1 MCSTAEFWIA
11 GKHARFPM
19 ALRRTP
25 LARIWRPAA
34 LYPYGHAD
42 SMPRKPRPRA
52 ARPGRPASPAAAP
65 KTLLIVE
72 DDEDLRR
79 MFRTTLLFAGYEV
92 REASDGLQA
101 LQFLDLET
109 PDAVILDLGL
119 PLVPGQL
126 VRDEIV
132 AHADTRR
139 IPLVIVTGQEGD
151 HGGPG
156 VDCVLQK
163 PVTPEHLLQVVAAC
177 IAAGS
182 STASR

>member
-1 MCSTAEFWIA
+1 MPRTP
-11 GKHARFPM
+11 R
-19 ALRRTP
+19 RRT
-25 LARIWRPAA
+25 AA
-34 LYPYGHAD
+34 
-42 SMPRKPRPRA
+42 
-52 ARPGRPASPAAAP
+52 PGRPASTAAAP

-79 MFRTTLLFAGYEV
+79 MLRTTLLFAGYEV

-139 IPLVIVTGQEGD
+139 IPLVIVTGQPGD

-163 PVTPEHLLQVVAAC
+163 PVTPERLLQVVAAC
-177 IAAGS
+177 IASGS
-182 STASR
+182 ASAPR

>member
-1 MCSTAEFWIA
+1 MWWTPRA
-11 GKHARFPM
+11 GIQRKMRPFLDHAV
-19 ALRRTP
+19 
-25 LARIWRPAA
+25 LARIWRAAA
-34 LYPYGHAD
+34 LDPYGHAD

-52 ARPGRPASPAAAP
+52 AKPVRPASPATAP

-132 AHADTRR
+132 AHVDTRR

>member
-1 MCSTAEFWIA
+1 MGWAASSGIRREY
-11 GKHARFPM
+11 ARFS
-19 ALRRTP
+19 LRIHRAA
-25 LARIWRPAA
+25 LARIWRSGA
-34 LYPYGHAD
+34 LDPYGHAD
-42 SMPRKPRPRA
+42 PMPRKPRSRA
-52 ARPGRPASPAAAP
+52 AQPGRPAAPAAAP

-72 DDEDLRR
+72 DDEELRR

-92 REASDGLQA
+92 REAGDGLQA
-101 LQFLDLET
+101 LQFLEFET
-109 PDAVILDLGL
+109 PAAVILDLGL

-139 IPLVIVTGQEGD
+139 IPLVIVTGLPGD

-156 VDCVLQK
+156 VDCVLTK
-163 PVTPEHLLQVVAAC
+163 PVTPERLLQVVAGC

-182 STASR
+182 SIAPH